1 MHSIDFFSYCAARKN
16 MIPSLVYL
24 KKKPLSAEDCIFLIC
39 PEWWQ
44 FLLIFKFVNASV
56 AFLLKGKYLKCFE
69 FEALLW
75 VTEVFNEIAG
85 L

>member
-1 MHSIDFFSYCAARKN
+1 M
-16 MIPSLVYL
+16 
-24 KKKPLSAEDCIFLIC
+24 
-39 PEWWQ
+39 
-44 FLLIFKFVNASV
+44 

-75 VTEVFNEIAG
+75 VTEVFNEIAV